1 MSAEPNT
8 ASDEAIQNKLEQA
21 ILSKLMTSIKGSIEE
36 FKLDKPQSK
45 NFNLTQV
52 SQMLPTAFLALQD
65 LVASQQQVMNKLVE
79 KNEELN
85 SMLEQ
90 KNSMLEQK
98 DLLNSSLKS
107 DMSKLKDQLI
117 ELQND
122 KVKSQIRISGLNLHQ
137 KAKHGS
143 ENSVQSYE
151 VTKQLMD
158 AMNLKI
164 TNFDCWR
171 VAPKEKAGKND
182 LVLKQ

>member
-1 MSAEPNT
+1 
-8 ASDEAIQNKLEQA
+8 
-21 ILSKLMTSIKGSIEE
+21 
-36 FKLDKPQSK
+36 
-45 NFNLTQV
+45 
-52 SQMLPTAFLALQD
+52 
-65 LVASQQQVMNKLVE
+65 
-79 KNEELN
+79 
-85 SMLEQ
+85 
-90 KNSMLEQK
+90 
-98 DLLNSSLKS
+98 
-107 DMSKLKDQLI
+107 MSKLKDQLI

-182 LVLKQ
+182 LLIVQQFLENQPSHCYGTYVKTPTYYSKKTHS